1 MKKKW
6 FNEEGHFFPLL
17 KCLRIM
23 KLTAFILLVSLVH
36 LSASVYSQQIKLD
49 VSLRNATIR
58 DVLKSI
64 EDQSGYFFLYT
75 NEDIDVNRKVSVD
88 FKDVSV
94 EQILDQVFQGTDISY
109 RISDRQIVLIKNNL
123 EVNSFQSQQQKMV
136 KGKVTDSSGSPL
148 PGVTIVIK
156 GTTHGTITDANGNYS
171 LNNISENATLI
182 FSFIGMKT
190 QEIAV
195 AGHSVINVELVPKM
209 SDIGEVVVVGYGIQK
224 KESVVGAISQAKGAE
239 LEKSGG
245 VSSLG
250 AALTGNLAGV
260 ITVASTGSPGQEDPK
275 IYIRGLSTWNNSDPL
290 ILVDG
295 IERPMNSVD
304 IGSVESI
311 SVLKDASATAVF
323 GTRGANGVVLITT
336 KRGKEG
342 KAVIRVTVNATI
354 KTPSELAT
362 KMDSYDALGVRSNA
376 IENELGL
383 FPTAWAQY
391 QPQGVR
397 DLYRNQTT
405 DLQRETYPNVDWR
418 NTLVKKSAM
427 SYNTSLN
434 VSGGNSSVKYFTA
447 VDYLSEGDILNKIDN
462 GKTYNT
468 GYGYQRLNVRNNL
481 DINLTK
487 TTILTANLAGSY
499 GVRQDAYGQ
508 DDWEYRIWQA
518 IYSSAPNNFLPR
530 YSDGSWGYYK
540 PDAVGSLNSTNTLA
554 NNGVRKTTDTQITTD
569 FTLKQDLSMI
579 LNGLKAMGTLSY
591 DNKFANRGGIYDN
604 GNVQETYIDPL
615 TGQVSQ
621 SQYLGVNQFDW
632 IPPRWSTRG
641 DGYDPANSAQDNQ
654 WMNDQTY
661 RKTYYKLQLD
671 YARKFGK
678 HDVTAM
684 GLFSRD
690 QYATGSEFIHLRE
703 DWVSRVTYNY
713 AFKYF
718 AEFNGAYNGSEKFG
732 PNNRFAFFPSGA
744 IGWMVSEEKFMKK
757 LQFLDMLKLKASYG
771 EVGDD
776 SGRDRWLYMTQWAYG
791 GVGGQ
796 AGVSNLGSNAGDTS
810 PAAYTWWRESVIGNA
825 NIHWEKV
832 AKQNYGVDY
841 SFLHGLLSGSVN
853 FFNDYRT
860 DILLNGA
867 NRSVPSYF
875 GGTPATANL
884 GSVRSKGYELEFHV
898 NKALSKDFRLF
909 GDLSITHAKD
919 KVLEADDPQL
929 KDAYQKKIGKQINQT
944 YSGVSSGYYNNWDE
958 VYGSVKLNT
967 ADGNKLPGYYNLVD
981 YNGDGVIDTKDD
993 VPYGYSDRPQ
1003 NTYSTKIGFD
1013 WKHISM
1019 FVQFYGVTNVTR
1031 YVNLGSLSAK
1041 FDRVYTQE
1049 TFWTKDNLNADV
1061 PYPRWNATLNNS
1073 GTQFLYDASYLR
1085 LKNMEIAYT
1094 FDKSMV
1100 RKLGL
1105 GSLRV
1110 YLNGDNLL
1118 LWTQMPDDREANNG
1132 SNSAY
1137 PTVRRINLGLNITL

>member
-1 MKKKW
+1 MENINKILLIEFLISTKKK
-6 FNEEGHFFPLL
+6 L
-17 KCLRIM
+17 
-23 KLTAFILLVSLVH
+23 KLTNMLLLSLLFLSTSLVAQNK
-36 LSASVYSQQIKLD
+36 SMIKGLVVD
-49 VSLRNATIR
+49 ETNQPLIGATVIIKNI
-58 DVLKSI
+58 VN
-64 EDQSGYFFLYT
+64 SGV
-75 NEDIDVNRKVSVD
+75 ISDVNGRFTLNIPEGKNTLV
-88 FKDVSV
+88 
-94 EQILDQVFQGTDISY
+94 ISY
-109 RISDRQIVLIKNNL
+109 
-123 EVNSFQSQQQKMV
+123 
-136 KGKVTDSSGSPL
+136 
-148 PGVTIVIK
+148 
-156 GTTHGTITDANGNYS
+156 
-171 LNNISENATLI
+171 
-182 FSFIGMKT
+182 IGYKT
-190 QEIAV
+190 QEVNIV
-195 AGHSVINVELVPKM
+195 DNRFITVKL
-209 SDIGEVVVVGYGIQK
+209 SDNSLNMDEVVVVGYGSQK
-224 KESVVGAISQAKGAE
+224 KESVVGAISQAKGSE

-323 GTRGANGVVLITT
+323 GTRGANGVVLITS

-342 KAVIRVTVNATI
+342 KAVIRVTVNATM
-354 KTPSELAT
+354 KTPSELAG
-362 KMDSYDALGVRSNA
+362 KMDSYDALGVRNNA

-418 NTLVKKSAM
+418 NTLLKKSAM

-434 VSGGNSSVKYFTA
+434 ISGGNSSVKYFTA
-447 VDYLSEGDILNKIDN
+447 VDFLSEGDILNKIDN
-462 GKTYNT
+462 GKTYSP

-487 TTILTANLAGSY
+487 TTVLTANLAGSY

-508 DDWEYRIWQA
+508 DSWEYRIWQA

-540 PDAVGSLNSTNTLA
+540 PDAVGSLNSTNTLG
-554 NNGVRKTTDTQITTD
+554 NNGVRKTTTTRISTD

-579 LNGLKAMGTLSY
+579 LTGLKAEGTLSY
-591 DNKFANRGGIYDN
+591 DNSFVNQGGIYDD
-604 GNVQETYIDPL
+604 GNVQETYVDPL
-615 TGQVSQ
+615 TGQVSH
-621 SQYLGVNQFDW
+621 SKYLGVNQFDW
-632 IPPRWSTRG
+632 IPPRWSTNG
-641 DGYDPANSAQDNQ
+641 DGTLNGS
-654 WMNDQTY
+654 TF

-690 QYATGSEFIHLRE
+690 QQATGSEFIHLRE

-713 AFKYF
+713 AAKYF

-732 PNNRFAFFPSGA
+732 PSNRFAFFPSGA
-744 IGWMVSEEKFMKK
+744 VGWMLSEEQFMKK
-757 LQFLDMLKLKASYG
+757 LEFLDILKFKASYG
-771 EVGDD
+771 LVGDD
-776 SGRDRWLYMTQWAYG
+776 SQSGRWLYMTQWAYG
-791 GVGGQ
+791 NK
-796 AGVSNLGSNAGDTS
+796 SNLGSNAGDTS
-810 PAAYTWWRESVIGNA
+810 PAAYTWWRESVIGNEY
-825 NIHWEKV
+825 IHWEKV
-832 AKQNYGVDY
+832 AKQNYGVDF
-841 SFLHGLLSGSVN
+841 SFLHGLLSGSAN
-853 FFNDYRT
+853 YFSDYRT
-860 DILLNGA
+860 DILLDGSA
-867 NRSVPSYF
+867 RAVPSYF
-875 GGTPATANL
+875 GGTPARTNL
-884 GSVRSKGYELEFHV
+884 GRVRTTGYELELHV
-898 NKALSKDFRLF
+898 NKALSKDLRLF
-909 GDLSITHAKD
+909 GDFSMTHAKD
-919 KVLEADDPQL
+919 VILDADDPQL
-929 KDAYQKKIGKQINQT
+929 KDAYLKQLGKQIGQT
-944 YSGVSSGYYNNWDE
+944 YSGISSGYYNNWDQ
-958 VYGSVKLNT
+958 VYGSTKLNT

-981 YNGDGVIDTKDD
+981 YNGDGVIDTKDN
-993 VPYGYSDRPQ
+993 VPNGYSDRPQ
-1003 NTYSTKIGFD
+1003 NTYNAKVGFD
-1013 WKHISM
+1013 WKHFSM
-1019 FVQFYGVTNVTR
+1019 FVQFYGVSNVTR
-1031 YVNLGSLSAK
+1031 YVNLTSLSAK

-1094 FDKSMV
+1094 FDQSMV
-1100 RKLGL
+1100 KKLGL

-1118 LWTQMPDDREANNG
+1118 MWTKMPDDREANNG